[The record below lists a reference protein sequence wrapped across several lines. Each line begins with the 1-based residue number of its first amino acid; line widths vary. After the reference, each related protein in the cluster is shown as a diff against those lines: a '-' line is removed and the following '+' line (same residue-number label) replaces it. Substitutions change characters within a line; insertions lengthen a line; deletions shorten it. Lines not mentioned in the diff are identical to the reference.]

1 MNTPSHR
8 QRGGIALMYALLLP
22 VMIGCVGLALDL
34 GLLYLR
40 TTQLQNAADSIA
52 IAAAV
57 KLDGT
62 STGIAQA
69 GLRASQIARSLNINL
84 ATPLEWRSAALRF
97 GPTPDGT
104 DWRSASAAAGDA
116 ANMRY
121 VRVDLADLDEQM
133 NVMRPLLMGVVGGS
147 IAVDVAPVAVAGP
160 TALRVAPL
168 AICAL
173 STSASATRSN
183 AGSPG
188 VTETVR
194 YGLRPGIGYNLLDL
208 NPNGVTPLYYLFD
221 PVHPPTSGSHAG
233 ATISFDDNTVA
244 PFMCS
249 GTLAYTAIGSGFP
262 YLRRPA
268 SFDFWRQLNSRFGQV
283 PVCNLASAPP
293 DTNVREYVGE
303 NASWMTTRPVRAY
316 AQRTTVGGKLRTIA
330 DLPWTAATVNTPD
343 ADYGTRWAYNV
354 PRGQSAGNFASL
366 YPSTPANSVSMP
378 LDAPYVTPGYVTA
391 PGQPGRPNRR
401 LLHVPLLNCPASGGA
416 EPNVLAIGRFLLT
429 APASA
434 TEIPAEFVGV
444 VSEAALGTAIGL
456 YR

>member
-1 MNTPSHR
+1 MNTPRHR
-8 QRGGIALMYALLLP
+8 QRGAIALMYALLLP
-22 VMIGCVGLALDL
+22 VLIGCVGLALDL

-52 IAAAV
+52 IAATV

-62 STGIAQA
+62 SAGITQA
-69 GLRASQIARSLNINL
+69 VLRASQIARTLNVNL
-84 ATPLEWRSAALRF
+84 ATPLAWRSAALRF
-97 GPTPDGT
+97 GPHPDGT
-104 DWRSASAAAGDA
+104 DWRSASTASADA

-121 VRVDLADLDEQM
+121 VRVNLADLDEEM
-133 NVMRPLLMGVVGGS
+133 NVMRPVLMGVVGGS
-147 IAVDVAPVAVAGP
+147 ASVEVAPVAVAGP

-173 STSASATRSN
+173 STAASTSRAN
-183 AGSPG
+183 PG
-188 VTETVR
+188 PPSVTETVR

-208 NPNGVTPLYYLFD
+208 NPNGITPLYYLFD
-221 PVHPPTSGSHAG
+221 PVHPPTSASHAG
-233 ATISFDDNTVA
+233 STLSFDDNTVA
-244 PFMCS
+244 PFMCA

-262 YLRRPA
+262 YLRKPA
-268 SFDFWRQLNSRFGQV
+268 TFNFWQHLNSRFGQV

-293 DTNVREYVGE
+293 DSNVREYVGE
-303 NASWMTTRPVRAY
+303 NANWMNTRPVRAY
-316 AQRTTVGGKLRTIA
+316 AQRSTVGGKLRTVA
-330 DLPWTAATVNTPD
+330 DLPWSASTVNTPD

-354 PRGQSAGNFASL
+354 PRGQAAGNFASL

-378 LDAPYVTPGYVTA
+378 LDAPYATPGYTTA
-391 PGQPGRPNRR
+391 SAQPGRANRR
-401 LLHVPLLNCPASGGA
+401 LLHVPLLNCPATGSG
-416 EPNVLAIGRFLLT
+416 EPTVLAIGRFLLT